1 MKPDKQ
7 LHEAWE
13 NAVALSDAWL
23 VFAYAKNKKRF
34 HELHLDDNHLGL
46 RSHMEQELIWRIAD
60 GEFQAFGVEHGG
72 DTGPIH
78 IPKYYFS
85 KNPEV
90 DWDQETVEAFGKKF
104 HVVRVQG
111 EREGEPAAETQPS
124 EEPLVI
130 DLRKISTRRARERL
144 CEPPPSAPDTSG
156 QSHEIKDQDDGDPP
170 DTPLPNEPPSSI
182 KPRMGRPPLTRHIR
196 EVVGELVNG
205 NAFDNLSKKEIVTL
219 IRGRARIRFPA
230 LFPRPSQPSINKIN
244 EALAAEG
251 WPPTPARGSS

>member
-1 MKPDKQ
+1 MKADKH
-7 LHEAWE
+7 LLKAWE
-13 NAVALSDAWL
+13 NAVALSEAWL

-34 HELHLDDNHLGL
+34 HELQLDDNHLGL

-78 IPKYYFS
+78 IPEYYFS
-85 KNPEV
+85 RNPDV
-90 DWDQETVEAFGKKF
+90 DWDRETVEAFGKKF
-104 HVVRVQG
+104 HLVRVRG
-111 EREGEPAAETQPS
+111 EREQEPVDETQPS

-130 DLRKISTRRARERL
+130 HLSEISAQRARERL
-144 CEPPPSAPDTSG
+144 REPPPSAPDTSS
-156 QSHEIKDQDDGDPP
+156 QPHEIADQDEGDPP
-170 DTPLPNEPPSSI
+170 DTLLPSEPPTSI

-219 IRGRARIRFPA
+219 IRSRARARFPA
-230 LFPRPSQPSINKIN
+230 LFPKPSQPSLNKIN
-244 EALAAEG
+244 EALTAEG